1 MRNVCIYNAEQP
13 FNESV
18 KKSIAG
24 AERFCVDY
32 TTGQIYFLHE
42 NQITSIDQKGEKESE
57 RGCIVSEIYGGAWSP
72 DMQIL
77 VVATDEL
84 LIAISAEFDTI
95 AEVELLPTHAGKEE
109 LQTIGWGSKE
119 TQFQGQAG
127 KGNREKVDWNR
138 VPTQLNEWDEADYH
152 TLVQWRADGQLLAT
166 STVEKIERRTTGD
179 SDGQREVVGRRIRVW
194 DRELQLLSCCDI
206 LAGIEPTLALRPG
219 KNLILTSR
227 LFASTSGEEVR
238 SLWFFEQNG
247 QYRYNATMPTG
258 REGITQNMQ
267 WNADGSILMVVFWFE
282 ETKKGQIQFWTV
294 SNAEWALKTAID
306 FDNRIVECSFSQE
319 IFSLCYCL
327 TSDGRFWRLEMNRT
341 YCCVDG
347 VVVSVCNDQLR
358 LSDFNQAPIP
368 PPMSHCSVSLKNEK
382 KNEFATSIALNENRS
397 LAVLTS
403 SYNLKTYQFKDK
415 QLMLVDSFS
424 CEHWCNGIVYGLRWT
439 TGAQTVT
446 FVHAVETEQK
456 ILMKEKEEL
465 RCLYSS
471 KNPIVYHV
479 FDTQTN
485 RLYFVDV
492 FGVCKFYDLANQT
505 TNELF
510 DSKTRNFS
518 SWTLLSNTRNII
530 IGLSPRH
537 QLIANG
543 KILVENC
550 TSYSTTLNGDFVL
563 ITTFGNRL
571 FVLAV
576 EEIETFLA
584 NTNNKQSL
592 CRGDGRLVERGALIV
607 GHEPGAT
614 GTRCWL
620 QMPRG
625 NLEQIFPRDLL
636 IERLKVLIDSRQYQ
650 QVLKEMRRHR
660 VNMNLVFD
668 HDPSTFMNN
677 CSLFVSSFDPKSSLD
692 VELLQ
697 LFVTALDEEDCT
709 DGVFASNYS
718 RKKPNKITDD
728 KVDLVCSAVVR
739 ELRSQE
745 SKMSS
750 EFDGMYTVILTC
762 LVKPKSSSIV
772 DALLDLKKRA
782 DDYKENRNE
791 KTYAQFLSN
800 SLRHLC
806 YIVPE
811 NELFNAALR
820 TYDLEIVSMI
830 ADKQQKDPREYLPI
844 IDDLRSKTPQEYQ
857 NFCICLRLRD
867 WIAALRHISKV
878 PERFDEC
885 IQHVKRYQLYSE
897 ALDIFV
903 GTDKYSIISDIYAD
917 YLHSKAKFGMAA
929 LFFEKCGN
937 YTKALQSYEL
947 DRDHCRYI
955 SFYHRLDSKTRN
967 QLRSIYE
974 SGLKKLAV
982 QLEQHDQFEAA
993 AEVLEESSLELNS
1006 NRICQLLIKG
1016 NMWSKAAEFAQKHE
1030 KLSVLIDQVRNRIS
1044 ALKAQLTDWESNFD
1058 KHQRRLAVVR
1068 SDKAKHLSNWIEGQG
1083 DVDLGQS
1090 ETMSEASSI
1099 ASNMSKLS
1107 SMSTASA
1114 RKRKNVMKKKTVIKE
1129 GSQYEDSALLLALK
1143 TICSAVDFVQDEM
1156 KALLPVLLILDLIAE
1171 VRELQSQFDKLL
1183 QRCRDGAKSIWP
1195 EFLKPHD
1202 LPGPLFELYRC
1213 EDGVVRMPEQGAM
1226 PLRIRLE
1233 DEMIAPIF
1241 RKNEKMVDHSRSA
1254 LVSLVLVIVFV
1265 AVGQLFKE
1273 PLASSRQGTLIAG
1286 GLGSLVFVFT
1296 LTAVSN
1302 MKMSSAGESAKSG
1315 LAEVFLALF
1324 FGVLNSALIHRVA
1337 TTICFFFSI
1346 GLLLFLTGIAQTRY
1360 ATGAQSQLHAT
1371 KKRK

>member
-13 FNESV
+13 FNERV
-18 KKSIAG
+18 QKSIVG
-24 AERFCVDY
+24 AQRFCVDY

-42 NQITSIDQKGEKESE
+42 NQITSVDQKGEKSFTILLNDVSTIANNTPVVLFEFLPDISELCLVYRSGHVFTFDSTHNESE
-57 RGCIVSEIYGGAWSP
+57 RGCIVGEIHGGAWSP

-138 VPTQLNEWDEADYH
+138 VPTQLHEWDESAYH

-166 STVEKIERRTTGD
+166 STVEKIERRATGD

-227 LFASTSGEEVR
+227 LFASTSGEEIR

-247 QYRYNATMPTG
+247 QYRHNAPMPTG
-258 REGITQNMQ
+258 REGTVENMQ

-282 ETKKGQIQFWTV
+282 ETKKSQIQFWTV

-347 VVVSVCNDQLR
+347 VAVSVCNDQLR

-368 PPMSHCSVSLKNEK
+368 PPMSHCSVSLKDQQ
-382 KNEFATSIALNENRS
+382 KNEFATSIALNEDRS
-397 LAVLTS
+397 LAVFTS

-415 QLMLVDSFS
+415 QLVLVDTLS
-424 CEHWCNGIVYGLRWT
+424 CEHLCNGIVYGLRWT
-439 TGAQTVT
+439 TGSQTVT
-446 FVHAVETEQK
+446 FVHAIEAEQR
-456 ILMKEKEEL
+456 ILIKEKEEL
-465 RCLYSS
+465 RCLFSS
-471 KNPIVYHV
+471 KTPIVYHIV
-479 FDTQTN
+479 DTQTN
-485 RLYFVDV
+485 CLFFVDV
-492 FGVCKFYDLANQT
+492 FGVCKSYDLTNQT

-518 SWTLLSNTRNII
+518 SWTLLSNRKNTI

-537 QLIANG
+537 QLIVNG

-550 TSYSTTLNGDFVL
+550 TSYSTTLNGDFIL

-571 FVLAV
+571 FVLSV
-576 EEIETFLA
+576 DEIERVLA
-584 NTNNKQSL
+584 NTHNKQSL

-636 IERLKVLIDSRQYQ
+636 IERLKVLIDRRQYQ

-660 VNMNLVFD
+660 VNMNLIYD

-677 CSLFVSSFDPKSSLD
+677 CSLFVSSFDPKSTLD

-697 LFVTALDEEDCT
+697 LFVTALDREDCT
-709 DGVFASNYS
+709 EGVFASNYS
-718 RKKPNKITDD
+718 REKSNKITND

-791 KTYAQFLSN
+791 KTYSQFLSN

-811 NELFNAALR
+811 NELFDAALR

-885 IQHVKRYQLYSE
+885 IEHVKRYQLYSE
-897 ALDIFV
+897 ALAIFV
-903 GTDKYSIISDIYAD
+903 GTDKYTTISEIYAD

-937 YTKALQSYEL
+937 HTKALQSYES
-947 DRDHCRYI
+947 DRDHRRYM
-955 SFYHRLDSKTRN
+955 SFYHRL
-967 QLRSIYE
+967 E
-974 SGLKKLAV
+974 
-982 QLEQHDQFEAA
+982 
-993 AEVLEESSLELNS
+993 
-1006 NRICQLLIKG
+1006 
-1016 NMWSKAAEFAQKHE
+1016 
-1030 KLSVLIDQVRNRIS
+1030 
-1044 ALKAQLTDWESNFD
+1044 
-1058 KHQRRLAVVR
+1058 
-1068 SDKAKHLSNWIEGQG
+1068 
-1083 DVDLGQS
+1083 S
-1090 ETMSEASSI
+1090 ET
-1099 ASNMSKLS
+1099 KR
-1107 SMSTASA
+1107 STSFNL
-1114 RKRKNVMKKKTVIKE
+1114 RKWT
-1129 GSQYEDSALLLALK
+1129 
-1143 TICSAVDFVQDEM
+1143 
-1156 KALLPVLLILDLIAE
+1156 
-1171 VRELQSQFDKLL
+1171 
-1183 QRCRDGAKSIWP
+1183 
-1195 EFLKPHD
+1195 
-1202 LPGPLFELYRC
+1202 
-1213 EDGVVRMPEQGAM
+1213 
-1226 PLRIRLE
+1226 
-1233 DEMIAPIF
+1233 
-1241 RKNEKMVDHSRSA
+1241 
-1254 LVSLVLVIVFV
+1254 
-1265 AVGQLFKE
+1265 
-1273 PLASSRQGTLIAG
+1273 
-1286 GLGSLVFVFT
+1286 
-1296 LTAVSN
+1296 
-1302 MKMSSAGESAKSG
+1302 
-1315 LAEVFLALF
+1315 
-1324 FGVLNSALIHRVA
+1324 
-1337 TTICFFFSI
+1337 
-1346 GLLLFLTGIAQTRY
+1346 
-1360 ATGAQSQLHAT
+1360 
-1371 KKRK
+1371 